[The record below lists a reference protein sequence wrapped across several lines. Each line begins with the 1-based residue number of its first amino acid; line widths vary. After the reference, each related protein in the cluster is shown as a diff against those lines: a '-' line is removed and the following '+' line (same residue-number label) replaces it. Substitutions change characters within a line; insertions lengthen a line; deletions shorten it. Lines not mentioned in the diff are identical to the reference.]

1 MSAIA
6 ILFALGLGAA
16 TPVSAAPAQPEERRP
31 LSAGCRQALER
42 DWGKLSSERD
52 DARAVALVEGL
63 ETACAGDREALAMLA
78 GFHAE
83 IDFRA
88 GRYAEAA
95 ARIERAPL
103 HDTDPIWSTTRWTWM
118 ASLEMTGDAAAYRR
132 VRDAFVAVHDREL
145 QAHPRH
151 RMRKVERF
159 ETPAAFVDA
168 YEGLAQ
174 QGSFRRLAVFVAAP
188 KNGGMPVTL
197 TLTRSM
203 GVEALM
209 GESGQAAYF
218 LDLYP
223 CGGHATLEPLGGT
236 PERPPSY
243 AVARAK
249 AMEVFSSAQTF
260 PAFARREEA
269 RFCAF
274 ESYMMPGFDPAEQ
287 NDD

>member
-1 MSAIA
+1 
-6 ILFALGLGAA
+6 
-16 TPVSAAPAQPEERRP
+16 
-31 LSAGCRQALER
+31 
-42 DWGKLSSERD
+42 
-52 DARAVALVEGL
+52 
-63 ETACAGDREALAMLA
+63 MLQ
-78 GFHAE
+78 GYHSE

-103 HDTDPIWSTTRWTWM
+103 SETDSIWPTTRWTYL
-118 ASLEMTGDAAAYRR
+118 ASLEMTGDAATFRR

-159 ETPAAFVDA
+159 ETPEAFVDA
-168 YEGLAQ
+168 YEGTAQ
-174 QGSFRRLAVFVAAP
+174 QESFRRLAVFVATP

-203 GVEALM
+203 GVEALL

-223 CGGHATLEPLGGT
+223 CGGHVTLEPLGGT

-243 AVARAK
+243 ALARAK
-249 AMEVFSSAQTF
+249 AREVFSSAQTF
-260 PAFARREEA
+260 PAFAKRDEA

-274 ESYMMPGFDPAEQ
+274 ESYMMPGFDLAEE